1 VLKGL
6 ALLLGGLVWAA
17 MHLLEWRR
25 WRAGKPARLPWHGW
39 VVTGEP
45 RTEMNR
51 LTEAAGMIG
60 NVVLGLAFA
69 GLGLAIAYAG

>member
-1 VLKGL
+1 
-6 ALLLGGLVWAA
+6 
-17 MHLLEWRR
+17 M
-25 WRAGKPARLPWHGW
+25 ARL

>member
-1 VLKGL
+1 MLKGL
-6 ALLLGGLVWAA
+6 ALLLGGLIWAA
-17 MHLLEWRR
+17 VHVMEWRR

-60 NVVLGLAFA
+60 NVVLGLALA